1 MKLKDK
7 VALVTGAGRNIGEA
21 IAKLFA
27 AEGAKVAVA
36 DIDRARAERV
46 AGKIGDAL
54 PVVAD
59 VANPDDVRAMVDAVV
74 ERFGRIDILINNVA
88 ISDNKNILD
97 ISEEEWNRVI
107 AVTLTAPFLVAK
119 HVAQRMVEQ
128 GDGGNIVNIASASG
142 HRGSRRAIAYTAAKG
157 GVVNLTR
164 SMAVQLAPY
173 YIRVNSVSPHRTG
186 SPVGKGEF
194 DSIRPI
200 TNLKGRLGDPI
211 DTARAVL
218 FLVSDESDFVVGE
231 NIFVDGGAMAMEVP

>member
-7 VALVTGAGRNIGEA
+7 VALVTGAGRNIGEE
-21 IAKLFA
+21 IARLFA

-36 DIDRARAERV
+36 DLDGARAQRV
-46 AGKIGDAL
+46 AGEIGDAL
-54 PVVAD
+54 AVVAD
-59 VANPDDVRAMVDAVV
+59 VANADEVRAMVDAVV

-88 ISDNKNILD
+88 LSDNKNILD

-119 HVAQRMVEQ
+119 HVAQKMVEQ
-128 GDGGNIVNIASASG
+128 GDGGKIVNIASASG
-142 HRGSRRAIAYTAAKG
+142 HRGRRRAIAYTAAKG

-173 YIRVNSVSPHRTG
+173 DIRVNSVSPHRTG
-186 SPVGKGEF
+186 SPLGKDKF
-194 DSIRPI
+194 NPDRPV
-200 TNLKGRLGDPI
+200 TNLKGRPGDPI

-218 FLVSDESDFVVGE
+218 FLVSDDSDFVIGE
-231 NIFVDGGAMAMEVP
+231 NIFVDGGAMAMDVP

>member
-1 MKLKDK
+1 MQLKDK
-7 VALVTGAGRNIGEA
+7 VALVTGAGRNIGEGS
-21 IAKLFA
+21 AKLFA

-46 AGKIGDAL
+46 AGEIGEAL

-59 VANPDDVRAMVDAVV
+59 VANPDDVRAMVDAVI
-74 ERFGRIDILINNVA
+74 ERFGRIDILINNVV

-97 ISEEEWNRVI
+97 ITEEEWNRVI

-119 HVAQRMVEQ
+119 HVAQRMIEQ
-128 GDGGNIVNIASASG
+128 GEGGKIVNISSTSG
-142 HRGSRRAIAYTAAKG
+142 HRGRLRAIAYSAAKG
-157 GVVNLTR
+157 GVANLTR

-173 YIRVNSVSPHRTG
+173 NIRVNSVSPHKTG
-186 SPVGKGEF
+186 SPVGKDEF
-194 DSIRPI
+194 DSNRPI
-200 TNLKGRLGDPI
+200 TNLKGRPGDPI

>member
-7 VALVTGAGRNIGEA
+7 VALITGAGRNIGEE

-36 DIDRARAERV
+36 DIDGARARRV
-46 AGKIGDAL
+46 AGEIGDAL

-59 VANPDDVRAMVDAVV
+59 VANAGEVRAMVDAVV

-88 ISDNKNILD
+88 LSDNKNILD
-97 ISEEEWNRVI
+97 ISEEEWNKVI
-107 AVTLTAPFLVAK
+107 AVTLTGTFLVAK
-119 HVAQRMVEQ
+119 HVAQKMIEQ

-142 HRGSRRAIAYTAAKG
+142 HRGRRRAIAYTAAKG

-164 SMAVQLAPY
+164 SMAVQLAPHN
-173 YIRVNSVSPHRTG
+173 IRVNSVSPHRTG
-186 SPVGKGEF
+186 SPVGKDAF
-194 DSIRPI
+194 DPNRPI
-200 TNLKGRLGDPI
+200 TNLKGRPGNPI

-218 FLVSDESDFVVGE
+218 FLASDDSDFVVGE
-231 NIFVDGGAMAMEVP
+231 NLFVDGGGMAMEIP